1 MEVKFPW
8 GGIKVSIEPNISK
21 LGDNVRR
28 IRLLR
33 DKTQQEIADEAD
45 ISVAHFSNIER
56 GKVVPGLKVI
66 FRISR
71 SLGCTIDELI
81 FEDAL
86 TIQRKYDLVLDSCDE
101 YEQKMLID
109 LFESLRKNEKLRK

>member
-1 MEVKFPW
+1 M
-8 GGIKVSIEPNISK
+8 STEPDISR

-28 IRLLR
+28 VRLLR

-81 FEDAL
+81 HEDVL
-86 TIQRKYDLVLDSCDE
+86 TIQRKFDVALESCDF
-101 YEQKMLID
+101 YEQRMLID
-109 LFESLRKNEKLRK
+109 LFDSLRKNDKLRK